1 MFFKLEM
8 LERLRNLDD
17 EKSYVD
23 RCVKIYEDYCQKVVR
38 VIVER
43 EIYLV
48 MMLDGQEFQIDM
60 QFNNVQC

>member
-23 RCVKIYEDYCQKVVR
+23 RCVKIYEDYC
-38 VIVER
+38 
-43 EIYLV
+43 
-48 MMLDGQEFQIDM
+48 
-60 QFNNVQC
+60 

>member
-23 RCVKIYEDYCQKVVR
+23 RCVKIYEDYCQKVV
-38 VIVER
+38 
-43 EIYLV
+43 
-48 MMLDGQEFQIDM
+48 
-60 QFNNVQC
+60 